1 MTIATI
7 TLSTIANAVYTS
19 SGNNAITSL
28 TLCNYSSGNVT
39 ANVFVVPSGQ
49 SPDTTNIMFSN
60 LTLQPYDTYQ
70 IYQAAEKL
78 LLGNGDTIRAN
89 SSANSSVT
97 VVTSYTSI

>member
-7 TLSTIANAVYTS
+7 TISTIANTVYTS

-39 ANVFVVPSGQ
+39 ANVFVVPNGQ
-49 SPDTTNIMFSN
+49 SAGTTNIMFAN
-60 LTLQPYDTYQ
+60 LLITSQDTYQ

-78 LLGNGDTIRAN
+78 LLGNGDTIQAN